1 MIDTLLKPIKFLS
14 KFNPLKSKVEIK
26 CEDDK
31 CVLVVDE
38 ELTKDNSRLDE
49 KSIEDTVLLVE
60 DMYTPLSVAKE
71 EIWRRWDEQDLKVKV
86 ELFLKYDIPEI
97 FCDKPKA
104 VIFRNIATPNLELQ
118 IAQEYAFLLGLDL
131 VVIEYTIDKFCTR
144 NRDKLHLVKMM
155 FFNDKCKSQVVAKE
169 NIISIK
175 EQDNKCFRD
184 IDTMW
189 GENLVSF
196 HHRIF
201 KKFGYENV
209 EFFDA
214 SIFKERGLGP
224 YEIYLEILGL
234 CVKNAVLLENFLIK
248 ADKGEAK
255 FTEQIIIPAFAEV
268 MNKTGYNPLIIPLL
282 GCDGE
287 GNICW
292 QYYADKIRDDIC
304 K

>member
-1 MIDTLLKPIKFLS
+1 MFRMVRSLFGFDFKKEEIQKEEMIEDSIL
-14 KFNPLKSKVEIK
+14 EQ
-26 CEDDK
+26 DDK
-31 CVLVVDE
+31 IL
-38 ELTKDNSRLDE
+38 S
-49 KSIEDTVLLVE
+49 VE
-60 DMYTPLSVAKE
+60 SMYTPLSTVKE
-71 EIWRRWDEQDLKVKV
+71 EIWKRWNDQELKGRM
-86 ELFLKYDIPEI
+86 EIFLNNEIPAV

-118 IAQEYAFLLGLDL
+118 IAQEYACLLGLDL
-131 VVIEYTIDKFCTR
+131 VVIEYTMDKFCTR

-155 FFNDKCKSQVVAKE
+155 FFNNKCKSQVVAKE

-184 IDTMW
+184 IDTIW
-189 GENLVSF
+189 GENLISF

-214 SIFKERGLGP
+214 SIFKERGLSP
-224 YEIYLEILGL
+224 YDIYLKILGL

-255 FTEQIIIPAFAEV
+255 FTEQVIIPAFVEV
-268 MNKTGYNPLIIPLL
+268 LKKTGCNPLIIPLL

-292 QYYADKIRDDIC
+292 QYYDDKIKNDVC
-304 K
+304 EQTV